1 MRLCALSSGTL
12 SCDRTLAM
20 DLPSGNDK
28 PLFTP
33 GPLTT
38 SKTVKEA
45 MLTDLGSRDSAFI
58 GAVREIREGLL
69 ALAGVSQERGWEAV
83 LMQGSGT
90 FCVESVLSS
99 SLPRDGALLVA
110 RNGAYGARI
119 ATIARYHGVSVVEVV
134 CGEGSPVDPAE
145 VEAAVREHPE
155 LTHLAV
161 VHCETT
167 SGVLNPVEE
176 VGAIARAHG
185 LTYFV
190 DSMSAFG
197 AVPIDLEACHVDF
210 LVSSANKCIEG
221 VPGFG
226 FALCRRADLG
236 ACEGRARSLSLDLYA
251 QWAGLEKDGQFRFT
265 PPTHAL
271 LAFHRALKELEDEGG
286 VSGRQAR
293 YQANHARVLE
303 GIKALGL
310 SAYVPEEDQCWIITS
325 VRYPECEAF
334 CFEELYGRLNERGFV
349 IYPGKVTDADCFR
362 IGNIGRLFE
371 SDMDGLLAALGEV
384 LGEMGVREVPL
395 PRAGDDLP

>member
-1 MRLCALSSGTL
+1 MRLCALSSGRL
-12 SCDRTLAM
+12 SPDRTLAM
-20 DLPSGNDK
+20 DRPSGNDK

-38 SKTVKEA
+38 SATVKEA
-45 MLTDLGSRDSAFI
+45 MLTDLGSRDTAFI
-58 GAVREIREGLL
+58 GAVREIRERLL
-69 ALAGVSQERGWEAV
+69 ALAGVSQECGWEAV

-119 ATIARYHGVSVVEVV
+119 ATIARCHGVPVVEVV
-134 CGEGSPVDPAE
+134 CGEGSPVDPAAI
-145 VEAAVREHPE
+145 EAAVREHPG

-226 FALCRRADLG
+226 FALCRRAALD
-236 ACEGRARSLSLDLYA
+236 ACEGRARSLSLNLYA

-271 LAFHRALKELEDEGG
+271 LAFHRALHELEDEGG

-293 YQANHARVLE
+293 YQANHARILE

-310 SAYVPEEDQCWIITS
+310 SAYVPEKDQCWIITS
-325 VRYPECEAF
+325 VRYPESEAF
-334 CFEELYGRLNERGFV
+334 SFEELYGRLNERGFV

-384 LGEMGVREVPL
+384 LGEMDVVEVSS
-395 PRAGDDLP
+395 

>member
-1 MRLCALSSGTL
+1 M
-12 SCDRTLAM
+12 DR
-20 DLPSGNDK
+20 PSGKDK

-38 SKTVKEA
+38 SATVKEA
-45 MLTDLGSRDSAFI
+45 MLSDLGSRDTAFI
-58 GAVREIREGLL
+58 GAVSEIRAGLL
-69 ALAGVSQERGWEAV
+69 QLAGVSQESGWEAV

-90 FCVESVLSS
+90 FSVESVLSS
-99 SLPRDGALLVA
+99 SLPEDGALLVA

-119 ATIARYHGVSVVEVV
+119 ASIARCHGVPVVEVV
-134 CGEGSPVDPAE
+134 AGEGEPVDPAA
-145 VEAAVREHPE
+145 VEEAIREHPE

-176 VGAIARAHG
+176 LGAVAQAHG

-226 FALCRRADLG
+226 FALCRRAALD
-236 ACEGRARSLSLDLYA
+236 ACEGRARSVSLDLYA
-251 QWAGLEKDGQFRFT
+251 QWAGLEANGQFRFT

-271 LAFHRALKELEDEGG
+271 LAFHRALRELDEEGG
-286 VSGRQAR
+286 VAGRQAR
-293 YQANHARVLE
+293 YQANHARILD

-310 SAYVPEEDQCWIITS
+310 SPYVPEEHQCWIITS
-325 VRYPECEAF
+325 VRYPESEAF
-334 CFEELYGRLNERGFV
+334 SFEELYDRLNERGYV

-362 IGNIGRLFE
+362 IGNIGRLFGE
-371 SDMDGLLAALGEV
+371 DMDALLVALGEV
-384 LGEMGVREVPL
+384 LREMGVEETI
-395 PRAGDDLP
+395 A

>member
-1 MRLCALSSGTL
+1 M
-12 SCDRTLAM
+12 DR
-20 DLPSGNDK
+20 PSGQDK

-38 SKTVKEA
+38 SATVKEA
-45 MLTDLGSRDSAFI
+45 MLSDLGSRDTAFI
-58 GAVREIREGLL
+58 GAVREIRAGLL
-69 ALAGVSQERGWEAV
+69 LLAGVSQESGWEAV

-90 FCVESVLSS
+90 FSVESVLSS
-99 SLPRDGALLVA
+99 SLPEDGALLVA

-119 ATIARYHGVSVVEVV
+119 ASIARCHGVPVVEVV
-134 CGEGSPVDPAE
+134 ASEGEPVDPAA
-145 VEAAVREHPE
+145 VEAAIREHPE

-176 VGAIARAHG
+176 VGAIAHAHG

-226 FALCRRADLG
+226 FALCRRAALD
-236 ACEGRARSLSLDLYA
+236 ACEGRARSVSLDLYA
-251 QWAGLEKDGQFRFT
+251 QWAGLEANGQFRFT
-265 PPTHAL
+265 PPTHSL
-271 LAFHRALKELEDEGG
+271 LAFHRALRELDEEGG
-286 VSGRQAR
+286 VAGRQAR
-293 YQANHARVLE
+293 YQVNHARILD

-310 SAYVPEEDQCWIITS
+310 SPYVPEEHQCWIITS
-325 VRYPECEAF
+325 VRYPESEAF
-334 CFEELYGRLNERGFV
+334 SFEELYDRLNERGYV

-371 SDMDGLLAALGEV
+371 EDMDALLVALGEV
-384 LGEMGVREVPL
+384 LREMGVEESI
-395 PRAGDDLP
+395 A

>member
-1 MRLCALSSGTL
+1 M
-12 SCDRTLAM
+12 DR
-20 DLPSGNDK
+20 PSGNDK

-38 SKTVKEA
+38 SATVKEA
-45 MLTDLGSRDSAFI
+45 MLTDLGSRDTAFI

-69 ALAGVSQERGWEAV
+69 ALAGVSQERGWESV

-119 ATIARYHGVSVVEVV
+119 ATIARCHGVPVVEVV
-134 CGEGSPVDPAE
+134 CGEGSPVDPAA

-226 FALCRRADLG
+226 FALCRRAALD

-271 LAFHRALKELEDEGG
+271 LAFHRALQELESEGG

-293 YQANHARVLE
+293 YQANHARILE

-325 VRYPECEAF
+325 VRYPESETF
-334 CFEELYGRLNERGFV
+334 SFEELYSRLNERGFV

-384 LGEMGVREVPL
+384 LGEMGVVEVSS
-395 PRAGDDLP
+395 

>member
-1 MRLCALSSGTL
+1 M
-12 SCDRTLAM
+12 DR
-20 DLPSGNDK
+20 PSGKDK

-38 SKTVKEA
+38 SATVKEA
-45 MLTDLGSRDSAFI
+45 MLSDLGSRDTAFI
-58 GAVREIREGLL
+58 GAVREIRAGLL
-69 ALAGVSQERGWEAV
+69 LLAGVSQESGWEAV

-90 FCVESVLSS
+90 FSVESVLSS
-99 SLPRDGALLVA
+99 SLPEDGALLVA

-119 ATIARYHGVSVVEVV
+119 ASIARCHGVPVVEVV
-134 CGEGSPVDPAE
+134 ASEGEPVDPAA
-145 VEAAVREHPE
+145 VEAAIREHPE

-176 VGAIARAHG
+176 VGAIAHAHG

-226 FALCRRADLG
+226 FALCRRAALD
-236 ACEGRARSLSLDLYA
+236 ACEGRARSVSLDLYA
-251 QWAGLEKDGQFRFT
+251 QWAGLEANGQFRFT
-265 PPTHAL
+265 PPTHSL
-271 LAFHRALKELEDEGG
+271 LAFHRALRELDEEGG
-286 VSGRQAR
+286 VAGRQAR
-293 YQANHARVLE
+293 YQVNHARILD

-310 SAYVPEEDQCWIITS
+310 SPYVPEEHQCWIITS
-325 VRYPECEAF
+325 VRYPESEAF
-334 CFEELYGRLNERGFV
+334 SFEELYDRLNERGYV

-371 SDMDGLLAALGEV
+371 EDMDALLVALGEV
-384 LGEMGVREVPL
+384 LREMGVEESI
-395 PRAGDDLP
+395 A

>member
-1 MRLCALSSGTL
+1 
-12 SCDRTLAM
+12 M
-20 DLPSGNDK
+20 DHPSGHDK

-38 SKTVKEA
+38 SATVKEA
-45 MLTDLGSRDSAFI
+45 MLTDLGSRDTAFI

-119 ATIARYHGVSVVEVV
+119 ATIARCHGVPVVEVV
-134 CGEGSPVDPAE
+134 CGEGSPVDPAA

-226 FALCRRADLG
+226 FALCRRAALD
-236 ACEGRARSLSLDLYA
+236 ACEARARSLSLDLYA

-271 LAFHRALKELEDEGG
+271 LAFHRALQELESEGG

-293 YQANHARVLE
+293 YQANHARILE

-325 VRYPECEAF
+325 VRYPESEAF
-334 CFEELYGRLNERGFV
+334 SFEELYGRLNERGFV

-384 LGEMGVREVPL
+384 LGEMGVVEVSS
-395 PRAGDDLP
+395 

>member
-1 MRLCALSSGTL
+1 M
-12 SCDRTLAM
+12 DR
-20 DLPSGNDK
+20 PSGNDK

-38 SKTVKEA
+38 SATVKEA
-45 MLTDLGSRDSAFI
+45 MLTDLGSRDTAFI

-69 ALAGVSQERGWEAV
+69 ALAGASQERGWEAV

-99 SLPRDGALLVA
+99 SLPKDGALLVA

-119 ATIARYHGVSVVEVV
+119 ATIARCHGVPVVEVV
-134 CGEGSPVDPAE
+134 CGEGSPVDPAA

-226 FALCRRADLG
+226 FALCRRAALD

-271 LAFHRALKELEDEGG
+271 LAFHRALQELEGEGG

-293 YQANHARVLE
+293 YQANHARILE

-325 VRYPECEAF
+325 VRYPESEAF
-334 CFEELYGRLNERGFV
+334 SFEELYSRLNERGFV

-384 LGEMGVREVPL
+384 LGEMGVVEVSS
-395 PRAGDDLP
+395 